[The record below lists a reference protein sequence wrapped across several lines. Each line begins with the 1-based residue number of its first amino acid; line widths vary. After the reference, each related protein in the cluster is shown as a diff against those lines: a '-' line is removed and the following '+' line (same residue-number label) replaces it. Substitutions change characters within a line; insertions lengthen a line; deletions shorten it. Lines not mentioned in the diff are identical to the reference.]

1 MAAPLHD
8 VPRSGG
14 ESGQAGGRG
23 GGLQKQLISPVPPPL
38 RRRMADRL
46 PADHPLPWLHGPLR
60 EDETL
65 SERRRRRRAARRQF
79 PTALAAAASPT
90 GFRSEEHTS
99 ELQSRQYLVC
109 RLLLEKKRR
118 PTASPHYSTAA

>member
-1 MAAPLHD
+1 MAALLRG
-8 VPRSGG
+8 VPRSGR

-38 RRRMADRL
+38 RRRVADRL
-46 PADHPLPWLHGPLR
+46 PADHPVPWLHGPLR

-79 PTALAAAASPT
+79 PTALAAAARPT
-90 GFRSEEHTS
+90 GFAGSGRTAF
-99 ELQSRQYLVC
+99 VN
-109 RLLLEKKRR
+109 R
-118 PTASPHYSTAA
+118 PSCPC